1 MDLNLFYS
9 VLAGATATLLG
20 LLFIAIQPN
29 IGRLFSDP
37 QGRGKALAVS
47 TFQTYGQLLV
57 VCLFTFT
64 VLLRA
69 EVIVLAAVLG
79 IWRQLRTWL
88 PVWRLTARAQ
98 IQRLTE
104 TFWVFVA
111 PALLDVWL
119 IYSATRLQQGK
130 GDEGTET
137 NIAVALVVLL
147 VIVLRNSWQLLIEIP
162 SEEAKQSQGS

>member
-29 IGRLFSDP
+29 IGKLFGDP
-37 QGRGKALAVS
+37 SGRGRALAVS
-47 TFQTYGQLLV
+47 TFQTYGQILV

-79 IWRQLRTWL
+79 IWRQVRTWL
-88 PVWRLTARAQ
+88 PVWGLTRVSRS
-98 IQRLTE
+98 QRLRE
-104 TFWVFVA
+104 TFWVFLA
-111 PALLDVWL
+111 PTLLDGWL
-119 IYSATRLQQGK
+119 IFSATQLQQGK
-130 GDEGTET
+130 GSEGTET
-137 NIAVALVVLL
+137 NIAVALIILL

-162 SEEAKQSQGS
+162 SEEASSS